1 MSAAHRPVRRI
12 LFALAMLALGLAWL
26 APAGPL
32 GAEAGQAAGTPDSSA
47 VPAKPPPRSETK
59 KAPAKS
65 GQPAAQGHERA
76 AAGGAPHWEYVGEVG
91 PVAWGSLAPEFAVC
105 GTGQNQSPI
114 DLQRVYTGSEPRLQF
129 DYRPS
134 KLRIVNNGHTIQVN
148 YDPGSFLRIDK
159 RSYELVQFHFHLP
172 SEHTLK
178 GQPFDMELHLVHKN
192 AEGIL
197 AVVGVFLQ
205 RGAVSEGLQE
215 VWEHLPGMAG
225 EERSYQTVMV
235 NAADLLPG
243 NASYFLYSGSLTTPP
258 CSEGVRWHV
267 MATPLEFSEAQYIA
281 FKRLFAL
288 NARPVQPLRERF
300 VIQVTGGRQP

>member
-1 MSAAHRPVRRI
+1 LLRAESEQASSVLDGSAAPSKASPRSD
-12 LFALAMLALGLAWL
+12 
-26 APAGPL
+26 
-32 GAEAGQAAGTPDSSA
+32 TKKSSA
-47 VPAKPPPRSETK
+47 RS
-59 KAPAKS
+59 AKS
-65 GQPAAQGHERA
+65 SAQIHEPQ
-76 AAGGAPHWEYVGEVG
+76 AGAGSAPHWDYRGENG
-91 PVAWGSLAPEFAVC
+91 PAAWGSLAPEFALC
-105 GTGQNQSPI
+105 SAGQNQSPI